1 MFFGL
6 ISSKLIGFLIIGT
19 FGFLVHFGILL
30 FNLNVL
36 GYSFYISHTIATLV
50 TASVNFL
57 LNNYL
62 NFYNSKINTYK
73 EIMLSLLKY
82 YLINIPGLISNIGGA
97 SFAYNVL
104 TKNPLISSSVGI
116 ILDTM
121 FKYFVSKTWIWK
133 AN

>member
-1 MFFGL
+1 
-6 ISSKLIGFLIIGT
+6 
-19 FGFLVHFGILL
+19 
-30 FNLNVL
+30 
-36 GYSFYISHTIATLV
+36 
-50 TASVNFL
+50 
-57 LNNYL
+57 
-62 NFYNSKINTYK
+62 
-73 EIMLSLLKY
+73 MLSLLKY